1 MKLYGALLS
10 PYVRKVAV
18 FATEKGIS
26 YDFVQ
31 GSPGSPD
38 PAFVA
43 ASPFGKIPAIEDDG
57 FTLADSTAIA
67 LYLDARYPQVPL
79 VPEDPQLRGR
89 AIFLDEFADTLLAGS
104 GLKVLFNRLVGPK
117 LLRVGGDEAV
127 ALQGEAELPRW
138 FDWLENTVPDDGWL
152 LGDMFSLADI
162 SVASVLRTLVY
173 VKHPVDPA
181 VRPRTAAWYARV
193 TARPAWASVAAQED
207 VTASRIMAMLD

>member
-18 FATEKGIS
+18 FATEKGIP

-79 VPEDPQLRGR
+79 VPEDPQMRGR
-89 AIFLDEFADTLLAGS
+89 A
-104 GLKVLFNRLVGPK
+104 
-117 LLRVGGDEAV
+117 
-127 ALQGEAELPRW
+127 
-138 FDWLENTVPDDGWL
+138 
-152 LGDMFSLADI
+152 M
-162 SVASVLRTLVY
+162 
-173 VKHPVDPA
+173 
-181 VRPRTAAWYARV
+181 AA
-193 TARPAWASVAAQED
+193 
-207 VTASRIMAMLD
+207 